1 MSQGR
6 TLLTAVRLGAKE
18 LRTREHFRRESAM
31 AIFEGADRNKNIMI
45 AVAVVAI
52 AVIAI
57 LYAAGRLPGI
67 F

>member
-1 MSQGR
+1 M
-6 TLLTAVRLGAKE
+6 
-18 LRTREHFRRESAM
+18 AM
-31 AIFEGADRNKNIMI
+31 FEGVDRNRNIMI

-57 LYAAGRLPGI
+57 LYAAGWLPGI